1 MGAFTMTD
9 RRAAFTLIGA
19 GPIVAVES
27 SGGEASILLFEE
39 NPAPSVG
46 EVKERHVQQE
56 HGIVPART
64 SSSKQ
69 LARAAPRSGLIQF
82 CFHFDICLP
91 ATLDMARPHHHGA
104 VGGFFNAPQERV
116 ASTSFG
122 GGDKSGA
129 LRQDC

>member
-9 RRAAFTLIGA
+9 RRAAFSLIGA

-56 HGIVPART
+56 HWIVLART
-64 SSSKQ
+64 PSSKQ
-69 LARAAPRSGLIQF
+69 LARAAPRSALIQF
-82 CFHFDICLP
+82 CFHFDICLR
-91 ATLDMARPHHHGA
+91 AKLDMARPHHHGA
-104 VGGFFNAPQERV
+104 VGGFFSAPQER
-116 ASTSFG
+116 ADCPSFEG
-122 GGDKSGA
+122 ENKSGA
-129 LRQDC
+129 PAED